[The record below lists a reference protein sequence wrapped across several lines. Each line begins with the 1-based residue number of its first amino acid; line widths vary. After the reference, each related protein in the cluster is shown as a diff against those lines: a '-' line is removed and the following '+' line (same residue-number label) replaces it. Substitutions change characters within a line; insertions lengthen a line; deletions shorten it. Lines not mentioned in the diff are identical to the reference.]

1 MTILSSSI
9 STLADALGKGR
20 PYDSISFLYQPA
32 LRPNSILPLLITSK
46 VESILA
52 VTDGILCMFT
62 KMAPSLIF
70 LVKVASEDNV
80 VQHSRMGSSE
90 FGCCCCCSS
99 LPSSSLLEK
108 YALSQEDVKLSL
120 SHTESNPNLSHSNT
134 MRWISVYS
142 SPCW

>member
-1 MTILSSSI
+1 
-9 STLADALGKGR
+9 
-20 PYDSISFLYQPA
+20 
-32 LRPNSILPLLITSK
+32 
-46 VESILA
+46 
-52 VTDGILCMFT
+52 MFT

-90 FGCCCCCSS
+90 FGCCSS
-99 LPSSSLLEK
+99 LSSSLLEK

-134 MRWISVYS
+134 MRRISVYS